1 LTVSFRT
8 KQLNSSR
15 QTGFSLVEI
24 LVVLTLSAMILAST
38 MMIYGRVRT
47 SAAAVSA
54 RLDRYGLPEEILQK
68 IAEDIDRLAS
78 PGFDAVITIR
88 NKVENGYN
96 SAQLVIENRYYG
108 NGTPPAPGVY
118 ERVVWQTS
126 YIPEEDRLT
135 LYRFHG
141 GLNLEDKLVSGVQTD
156 EDRQKLEVFVPVCPG
171 LTHFYIG
178 ALSGAEEP
186 APNWMNQKMPN
197 GIVLGI
203 SFAPLVQL
211 QDGSYYLPEETIV
224 WRTAAVDRTRQIA
237 YKFVAQTFDNADPN
251 SVSEKADP
259 NQAGTST
266 EALVPQKES
275 DSTDVPKTNST
286 RTPAVPTGRTGR

>member
-1 LTVSFRT
+1 MSVGL
-8 KQLNSSR
+8 KQFDRPR
-15 QTGFSLVEI
+15 QIGFSLVEI

-47 SAAAVSA
+47 SAAVINA

-88 NKVENGYN
+88 NKLENGYN

-118 ERVVWQTS
+118 ERIVWQTS

-141 GLNLEDKLVSGVQTD
+141 GLNLEDKLVSGVKTD

-171 LTHFYIG
+171 LTHLFIG
-178 ALSGAEEP
+178 ALDEGEEP
-186 APNWMNQKMPN
+186 LPNWTNQKMPN

-211 QDGSYYLPEETIV
+211 QDGSYYLPEESIV
-224 WRTAAVDRTRQIA
+224 WRTVAVDRTRPIA
-237 YKFVAQTFDNADPN
+237 YKFVAKTFDTADPNGMSENADPN
-251 SVSEKADP
+251 
-259 NQAGTST
+259 TSGG
-266 EALVPQKES
+266 
-275 DSTDVPKTNST
+275 KTPST
-286 RTPAVPTGRTGR
+286 RSSSTSSSGRSR

>member
-1 LTVSFRT
+1 MSFQL
-8 KQLNSSR
+8 KQFNSPR
-15 QTGFSLVEI
+15 QAGFSLVEI

-47 SAAAVSA
+47 SAAAVNA

-88 NKVENGYN
+88 NKLENGYN

-108 NGTPPAPGVY
+108 NGTPPAPGIY

-178 ALSGAEEP
+178 ALDGGEEP
-186 APNWMNQKMPN
+186 LPNWTNQKMPN
-197 GIVLGI
+197 GMILGI

-224 WRTAAVDRTRQIA
+224 WRTTAVDRTRQIA
-237 YKFVAQTFDNADPN
+237 YKFVAKTFDNADPN

-259 NQAGTST
+259 NTSGTKTQTTGLST
-266 EALVPQKES
+266 
-275 DSTDVPKTNST
+275 
-286 RTPAVPTGRTGR
+286 TPSSRTGR

>member
-1 LTVSFRT
+1 MSFQL
-8 KQLNSSR
+8 KQFNSSR

-47 SAAAVSA
+47 SAAAVNA

-88 NKVENGYN
+88 NKLENGYN

-211 QDGSYYLPEETIV
+211 QDGSYYLPEETII

-259 NQAGTST
+259 NTPGTKTQAADSST
-266 EALVPQKES
+266 
-275 DSTDVPKTNST
+275 
-286 RTPAVPTGRTGR
+286 TPASRTGR

>member
-1 LTVSFRT
+1 MSFRP
-8 KQLNSSR
+8 KQFNSSR
-15 QTGFSLVEI
+15 QAGFSLVEI

-38 MMIYGRVRT
+38 IMIYGRVRT
-47 SAAAVSA
+47 SAAAINA
-54 RLDRYGLPEEILQK
+54 RLDSHGLPEEILQK

-88 NKVENGYN
+88 NKLENGYN

-178 ALSGAEEP
+178 ALTGAEEP
-186 APNWMNQKMPN
+186 ASNWLDPKMPN
-197 GIVLGI
+197 GIVLGV

-211 QDGSYYLPEETIV
+211 QDGSYYLPEETII
-224 WRTAAVDRTRQIA
+224 WRTVAVDRTRQIA
-237 YKFVAQTFDNADPN
+237 YKFVAKTFDDADPN
-251 SVSEKADP
+251 SVSDKADP
-259 NQAGTST
+259 NQAGTPAKTVDTKKDT
-266 EALVPQKES
+266 EATETPTANPTV
-275 DSTDVPKTNST
+275 
-286 RTPAVPTGRTGR
+286 TPATPTGRTGR

>member
-1 LTVSFRT
+1 MSFQL
-8 KQLNSSR
+8 KQFNSPR
-15 QTGFSLVEI
+15 QAGFSLVEI

-47 SAAAVSA
+47 SAAAVNA

-88 NKVENGYN
+88 NKLENGYN

-108 NGTPPAPGVY
+108 NGTPPAPGIY

-178 ALSGAEEP
+178 ALDGGEEP
-186 APNWMNQKMPN
+186 LPNWTNQKMPN
-197 GIVLGI
+197 GMILGI

-224 WRTAAVDRTRQIA
+224 WRTTAVDRTRQIA
-237 YKFVAQTFDNADPN
+237 YKFVAKTFDNADPN
-251 SVSEKADP
+251 SVSKKADP
-259 NQAGTST
+259 NTSGTKTQTTGLST
-266 EALVPQKES
+266 
-275 DSTDVPKTNST
+275 
-286 RTPAVPTGRTGR
+286 TPSSRTGR

>member
-1 LTVSFRT
+1 MSFRPR
-8 KQLNSSR
+8 QLNTPR
-15 QTGFSLVEI
+15 HTGFSLVEI

-47 SAAAVSA
+47 SAAAVNA

-88 NKVENGYN
+88 NKLENGYN

-108 NGTPPAPGVY
+108 NGTPPAPGIY

-141 GLNLEDKLVSGVQTD
+141 GLNLEDKLVSGVKTD

-237 YKFVAQTFDNADPN
+237 YKFVARTFDNADPN

-259 NQAGTST
+259 NQAGTPTKAADTERDTDASGAPAST
-266 EALVPQKES
+266 P
-275 DSTDVPKTNST
+275 TG
-286 RTPAVPTGRTGR
+286 TPATPTGRTGR